1 VTAIDEIRS
10 FNRFYTRE
18 IGLLDE
24 HLPASDLSLAEA
36 RVLYELAQ
44 QAGQTAAE
52 IGRRLTMDK
61 AHLSR
66 ILSRFRTRLYVSS
79 RPDTA
84 HRKRLI
90 LSLTDAGHEAF
101 AQLDAGT
108 RAQMEAMLTPLGQDR
123 QQRLFSAMREI
134 RTVLGGAET
143 FTLSQPSP
151 IEGEGLSLSCPSPSM
166 GEARRGCEA
175 AEVQLR
181 KLQVGDLGWIT
192 HRQAVLYNQEYG
204 WDWRYEGLVSGIMTR
219 FAAEFDPAREDAWVA
234 EHDGRIAGSIFL
246 MKGDDPA
253 TAPATARL
261 RLLYVEPTAR
271 GLGIGR
277 TLVDTC
283 IARARTLGYARLT
296 LWTNDVLI
304 SARKIYQAAGF
315 TLVAEERHHSFGHD
329 LVGQTWELEI

>member
-1 VTAIDEIRS
+1 MTAIDEIRS

-66 ILSRFRTRLYVSS
+66 ILARFRTRGYMSS
-79 RPDTA
+79 RPDPA

-90 LSLTDAGHEAF
+90 LSLTDAGRAAF

-108 RAQMEAMLTPLGQDR
+108 RAQMEGMLTPLGQDR

-134 RTVLGGAET
+134 RTVLGR
-143 FTLSQPSP
+143 
-151 IEGEGLSLSCPSPSM
+151 
-166 GEARRGCEA
+166 GEATSPDVC
-175 AEVQLR
+175 LR
-181 KLQVGDLGWIT
+181 PLQVGDLGWIT

-204 WDWRYEGLVSGIMTR
+204 WDWRYEGLVSGIMAR
-219 FAAEFDPAREDAWVA
+219 FAAEFDPVREDAWVA

-246 MKGDDPA
+246 MKGDAPAPSPA
-253 TAPATARL
+253 TGKL
-261 RLLYVEPTAR
+261 RLLYVDPTAR

-283 IARARTLGYARLT
+283 IARARALGYARLT
-296 LWTNDVLI
+296 LWTNDVLV

-329 LVGQTWELEI
+329 LVGQTWELGLD

>member
-1 VTAIDEIRS
+1 MTAIDEIRS

-66 ILSRFRTRLYVSS
+66 ILARFRTRGYVSS
-79 RPDTA
+79 RPDPA

-90 LSLTDAGHEAF
+90 LSLTDAGRAAF

-108 RAQMEAMLTPLGQDR
+108 RAQMEAMLTPLGQDK

-134 RTVLGGAET
+134 RTVLGGAGAVHPHLTSPIKGEGHEK
-143 FTLSQPSP
+143 FKPSP
-151 IEGEGLSLSCPSPSM
+151 LMGEGWV
-166 GEARRGCEA
+166 GVNAG
-175 AEVQLR
+175 VQLR
-181 KLQVGDLGWIT
+181 KLKVGDLGWIT

-204 WDWRYEGLVSGIMTR
+204 WDWRYEGLVSGIMAR
-219 FAAEFDPAREDAWVA
+219 FAAEFDPVREDAWVA
-234 EHDGRIAGSIFL
+234 EHDGQIAGSIFL

-253 TAPATARL
+253 TAKL

-283 IARARTLGYARLT
+283 IARARALGYARLT
-296 LWTNDVLI
+296 LWTNDVLV

-315 TLVAEERHHSFGHD
+315 TLVAEERHHSFGHH
-329 LVGQTWELEI
+329 LVGQTWELALD

>member
-1 VTAIDEIRS
+1 MTAIDEIRS

-66 ILSRFRTRLYVSS
+66 ILSRFRTRGYVSS

-90 LSLTDAGHEAF
+90 LSLTDAGRETF
-101 AQLDAGT
+101 TQLDAGT
-108 RAQMEAMLTPLGQDR
+108 RTQIEAMLTPLGQDK
-123 QQRLFSAMREI
+123 QHRLFSAMREI
-134 RTVLGGAET
+134 RTVLSGAET
-143 FTLSQPSP
+143 VHPHPPSP
-151 IEGEGLSLSCPSPSM
+151 LEGEGHEKIKPSPSM
-166 GEARRGCEA
+166 GEGGVGVNAG
-175 AEVQLR
+175 VKLR
-181 KLQVGDLGWIT
+181 SLKVGDLGWIT

-204 WDWRYEGLVSGIMTR
+204 WDWRYEGLVSGIMAR
-219 FAAEFDPAREDAWVA
+219 FAAEFDPACEDAWVV

-253 TAPATARL
+253 TAKL
-261 RLLYVEPTAR
+261 RLLYVEPSAR
-271 GLGIGR
+271 GLGIGS
-277 TLVDTC
+277 TLVAAC
-283 IARARTLGYARLT
+283 IARARALGYTRLS
-296 LWTNDVLI
+296 LWTNDLLV

-329 LVGQTWELEI
+329 LVGQTWELALN

>member
-1 VTAIDEIRS
+1 MTAIDEIRS

-52 IGRRLTMDK
+52 IGRRLAMDK

-66 ILSRFRTRLYVSS
+66 ILARFRTRGYVSS
-79 RPDTA
+79 RPDPA

-90 LSLTDAGHEAF
+90 LSLTDAGRAAF

-108 RAQMEAMLTPLGQDR
+108 RAQIEAMLTPLGQDR

-134 RTVLGGAET
+134 RTVLGG
-143 FTLSQPSP
+143 
-151 IEGEGLSLSCPSPSM
+151 
-166 GEARRGCEA
+166 GEATSPGVCLRR
-175 AEVQLR
+175 
-181 KLQVGDLGWIT
+181 LQVGDLGWIT

-204 WDWRYEGLVSGIMTR
+204 WDWRYEGLVSGIMAR
-219 FAAEFDPAREDAWVA
+219 FAAEFDPVREDAWVA

-246 MKGDDPA
+246 MKGDAPAPSPA
-253 TAPATARL
+253 TGKL

-283 IARARTLGYARLT
+283 IARARALGYARLT
-296 LWTNDVLI
+296 LWTNDVLV

-315 TLVAEERHHSFGHD
+315 ALVAEERHHSFGHD
-329 LVGQTWELEI
+329 LVGQTWELGLD

>member
-1 VTAIDEIRS
+1 MTTVDEIRS

-52 IGRRLTMDK
+52 IGRRLGMDK

-66 ILSRFRTRLYVSS
+66 ILSRFRTRGYVSS
-79 RPDTA
+79 EPDPA

-90 LSLTDAGHEAF
+90 LSLTPPGRAF
-101 AQLDAGT
+101 FAEVEAGT
-108 RAQMEAMLTPLGQDR
+108 RAQMETILVPLAPDGR
-123 QQRLFSAMREI
+123 ERLFSAMREI
-134 RTVLGGAET
+134 RAVLGGNDLT
-143 FTLSQPSP
+143 QTSSPSP
-151 IEGEGLSLSCPSPSM
+151 LKGEGRV
-166 GEARRGCEA
+166 GVNA
-175 AEVQLR
+175 AVQLR
-181 KLQVGDLGWIT
+181 PLQVGDLGWIT

-204 WDWRYEGLVSGIMTR
+204 WDWRYEGLVSGILGT

-246 MKGDDPA
+246 MKSDDPA
-253 TAPATARL
+253 TAKL
-261 RLLYVEPTAR
+261 RLLYVEPGAR

-283 IARARTLGYARLT
+283 IARARVLGYARLT
-296 LWTNDVLI
+296 LWTNDLLV
-304 SARKIYQAAGF
+304 SARRIYQAAGF
-315 TLVAEERHHSFGHD
+315 VLVAEEKHHSFGHD
-329 LVGQTWELEI
+329 LVGQTWDLAL